1 MTQGGRESA
10 GLVSFARSL
19 DFIPRAKGLELDKL
33 GGGRSTACSGL
44 GGGWQQPDQ

>member
-19 DFIPRAKGLELDKL
+19 DFIPRAKGAGK
-33 GGGRSTACSGL
+33 GVRAG
-44 GGGWQQPDQ
+44 